1 MRLVEQTQV
10 TDRSH
15 PSRVVAPEN
24 VSDGN
29 ITESDWYP
37 SVAALVD
44 ASDVA
49 FGSGNIYSTS
59 NFYKLPYFSAPTFD
73 TPDIDKVFSYDL
85 NPGAQ
90 TGAWTAQRWWNVVPA
105 KMFKFRIGEMSHV
118 AKSAQEH
125 MYFGWRCGDARFYVK
140 ITIRSFFEWWLS
152 DSFLPKMII
161 NLVYQENKTSTPVSI
176 STYEFKDENLYIEPS
191 PQFVNADIEIEMN
204 EDRQLRISIRGQQL
218 GSVFNFNNNQHLDS
232 KLLFG
237 DARTGIFF
245 FKFVN
250 PNLPYT
256 GTGTIEYAQ
265 KQLLWEGLY
274 YTVPWHMYDM
284 YNTENKLP
292 TYSHVMLKEIV
303 LENGDTLAST
313 TRPGIVELTDE
324 IWVNLNIPP
333 PPKAASIKAASV
345 AAKSSQWKSL
355 ASGST
360 TVSSGGVSYLMTDP
374 EAVTN
379 VQTETTTTKWLNYN
393 EGKVGIGL
401 PDNTAPDTRLHVSGT
416 ITASNLAGDCISNT
430 YSTLA
435 TNSTSTAASQKA
447 LNDVYQIADGK
458 WEAVSASASVP
469 GIVKFKDTYSESLW
483 DTAASCAAVKAA
495 YDLASRKWEAVS
507 ASDSVQG
514 IVKFKDTYSDNLTDT
529 AASCAAVKAAY
540 DLASKK
546 WEAVN
551 ASASVPGI
559 VKFKD
564 TYGESLTDTAAS
576 CAAVKAAYD
585 LASRKWE
592 AVNASASVPGIVK
605 FKDTYSESLWDTAA
619 SCAAVKAAYDLAS
632 NKVSSQW
639 TTGTSS
645 IYYTGGSV
653 GIGTALPSSAL
664 EVVGTI
670 KASLEIRTPASNVV
684 CSAAYV
690 GGNYQNGM
698 NVGANALVFFTNPTN
713 GFFKFQNNTG
723 TKVYMTIL
731 NGGNVGI
738 GLTNPTTALEVSGTI
753 KATEIITDGAAQVL
767 GKSYLRDEVYLAMDK
782 QPQAGV
788 YGVTCTPNA
797 RFYAGIKADG
807 NITAASYTT
816 SSDEKLKNVIGPI
829 SNVLDTIANINGYK
843 YTMKSDE
850 TKTVRF
856 GVIAQEVQKTYPELV
871 RDMDLDGYLNV
882 DYMGLVP
889 VLLEAIKELKSQIN
903 TLRDD
908 VEFFKS
914 STSEASRQKRRR
926 AN

>member
-495 YDLASRKWEAVS
+495 YDLAS
-507 ASDSVQG
+507 
-514 IVKFKDTYSDNLTDT
+514 
-529 AASCAAVKAAY
+529 
-540 DLASKK
+540 
-546 WEAVN
+546 
-551 ASASVPGI
+551 
-559 VKFKD
+559 
-564 TYGESLTDTAAS
+564 
-576 CAAVKAAYD
+576 
-585 LASRKWE
+585 
-592 AVNASASVPGIVK
+592 
-605 FKDTYSESLWDTAA
+605 
-619 SCAAVKAAYDLAS
+619 